1 MARRTQAERTAAS
14 DRALIEA
21 AVKLIADRG
30 YERTTLAAIG
40 DAAGYSRGLVTQRF
54 GSKEGL
60 LRVVVE
66 RMLES
71 WTEHTL
77 KPRLGDS
84 SGIDALRATLA
95 VYLDTVERAPNSIR
109 ALYALLREADGPV
122 PALRERVSQLQRDE
136 RANIER
142 WIRAGQ
148 RDGTIRDDIDPAAEA
163 TLFLGVLR
171 GVTMQWLLDTDHV
184 DIVAALTQH
193 GATLD
198 RTLGANR

>member
-1 MARRTQAERTAAS
+1 MARRTQAERSAAS
-14 DRALIEA
+14 DRALIDA
-21 AVKLIADRG
+21 AIQLIAERG
-30 YERTTLAAIG
+30 YERATLAAIG

-66 RMLES
+66 QMLES
-71 WTEHTL
+71 WGEHTL
-77 KPRLGDS
+77 KPRLGDRT
-84 SGIDALRATLA
+84 GIDALRATLD
-95 VYLDTVERAPNSIR
+95 VYLDTVERSPNSIR

-122 PALRERVSQLQRDE
+122 PALRERVAQLQRDE
-136 RANIER
+136 RANIAR
-142 WIRAGQ
+142 WVRAGQ
-148 RDGTIRDDIDPAAEA
+148 RNGSIRRDVDPIAEA

-171 GVTMQWLLDTDHV
+171 GVTMQWLLDPDHV

-198 RTLGANR
+198 RTLGAHR